1 MRGGTE
7 FLIYVPYLCFY
18 LVVCGEFARIPPLQ
32 TAESYGRATKLML
45 SAWVRVRNG
54 LAWPPWAGPG
64 AAAGGGAPA
73 HTRLS
78 HTIRRSEATHSP
90 VGSHTFTHIKYH
102 PWRVISIPRAV
113 FISVFISCFLHKRHS
128 PTHKRNSINVSFTS
142 SQDSH
147 CMCVYLCV
155 LCQWQPFLCL
165 LTYSAVDIPLHW
177 RAIASDI
184 GLRTKD
190 TGHRTSGALYIGHW
204 PSEKWNEK
212 LPAIICSINR
222 RFPPALH
229 KGFSFNPS
237 LDKALILFHFQT
249 RTKSIGWLLLEVFT
263 WVIILLYFF

>member
-1 MRGGTE
+1 MS
-7 FLIYVPYLCFY
+7 LVAFY
-18 LVVCGEFARIPPLQ
+18 TSDTHPHTSVIALMSRLLLPRTPTACVCVRVCG
-32 TAESYGRATKLML
+32 S
-45 SAWVRVRNG
+45 
-54 LAWPPWAGPG
+54 
-64 AAAGGGAPA
+64 
-73 HTRLS
+73 
-78 HTIRRSEATHSP
+78 
-90 VGSHTFTHIKYH
+90 
-102 PWRVISIPRAV
+102 
-113 FISVFISCFLHKRHS
+113 
-128 PTHKRNSINVSFTS
+128 
-142 SQDSH
+142 
-147 CMCVYLCV
+147 VYLCV

-263 WVIILLYFF
+263 WVIILLYFFKWAI